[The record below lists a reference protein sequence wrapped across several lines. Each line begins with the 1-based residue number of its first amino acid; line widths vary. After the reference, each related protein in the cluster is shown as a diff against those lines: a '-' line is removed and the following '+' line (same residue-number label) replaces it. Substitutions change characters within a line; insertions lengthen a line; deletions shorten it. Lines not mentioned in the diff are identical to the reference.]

1 MYLSIVIPAYNEEK
15 RITKTLL
22 AVHVYLIAQKY
33 EYEILVV
40 DDGSTDKTVQ
50 VVSDLKLPHLQILSN
65 PQNHGKGFVVRQGL
79 LAATGQYR
87 LFMDA
92 DNATP
97 INEVEKLLAEIET
110 HDLVIGS
117 RRGGSIL
124 LPQPLHRRILGK
136 LYSLLVKTITGLYN
150 ISDTQ
155 CGFKL
160 LRADVAR
167 NVLPK
172 CRANGWSFDVEIL
185 KVAKLHGYSIK
196 EVPVAWSDGK
206 DTKMKLTGMVN
217 AVFELLMIRWNT
229 FHV

>member
-1 MYLSIVIPAYNEEK
+1 MVFLSVIIPAYNEEK
-15 RITKTLL
+15 RLSATLHGVS
-22 AVHVYLIAQKY
+22 AYLKQQPY
-33 EYEILVV
+33 EYEVLVV
-40 DDGSTDKTVQ
+40 SDGSTDKTVE
-50 VVSDLKLPHLQILSN
+50 VVSSFAGVRILHN
-65 PQNHGKGFVVRQGL
+65 EQNHGKGFVVRQGL
-79 LAATGQYR
+79 WPATGQYR

-97 INEVEKLLAEIET
+97 ITEVEKLLAEIET

-196 EVPVAWSDGK
+196 EVPV
-206 DTKMKLTGMVN
+206 
-217 AVFELLMIRWNT
+217 
-229 FHV
+229 